1 MNKWDINYDMSQKIE
16 KWSGEQFLGKISYDR
31 AVVDSIVNLRPVIT
45 SDNKVTKEIKE
56 LFKKLHS
63 LIK

>member
-1 MNKWDINYDMSQKIE
+1 MSQKIE